1 MHAALDE
8 AALEAAL
15 RPHPVL
21 RVRSAAPDRGA
32 YLRRPDLGRRL
43 DPGSSGLP
51 TPGGF
56 DVVFVLADGLSVN
69 EATRPVF
76 RRGWWM
82 CCVGLEQGASG
93 RHYGRHQ

>member
-1 MHAALDE
+1 MPGLVHVPVPAAGTASWLDTMP
-8 AALEAAL
+8 
-15 RPHPVL
+15 RRRNISQRSR
-21 RVRSAAPDRGA
+21 RVRRWRSRHSTTSAMT
-32 YLRRPDLGRRL
+32 
-43 DPGSSGLP
+43 S
-51 TPGGF
+51 
-56 DVVFVLADGLSVN
+56 DGYCARLSVN